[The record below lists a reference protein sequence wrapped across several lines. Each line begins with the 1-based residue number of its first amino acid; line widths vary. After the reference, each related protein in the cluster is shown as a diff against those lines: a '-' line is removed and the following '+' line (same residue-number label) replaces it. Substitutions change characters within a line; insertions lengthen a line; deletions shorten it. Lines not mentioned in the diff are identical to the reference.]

1 MSPTY
6 RAHPEFGLFC
16 ISRGFRRKILGGLV
30 FATLA
35 VLAGALVLRLTPQDA
50 GAAISAPVNDPP
62 PRVESV
68 PAAVPLPPARAE
80 SPAPREGIKTACEGD
95 TWTYLDGKCV
105 TGRGRKPSN
114 VLAATDGAA
123 IAAIPLGR
131 SAPPALPSAP
141 SKPERAADTPAEPVV
156 LTSAPKDGKKALPPR
171 DSDRDAVLVDHDTPL
186 PAALPT
192 PPKPER
198 TVDAP
203 ASGQAAAEPTVT
215 STSAS
220 KENRK
225 ASRGGSHGREVERMN
240 SRLRDGRGRDEQRSA
255 RGRGAPEA
263 RDRQMSAPKS
273 AMRFAKQ
280 LSECLGGARCAAG
293 EQIMRA
299 FMPSGMPSGM

>member
-16 ISRGFRRKILGGLV
+16 ISRSFRRKILGGLV

-62 PRVESV
+62 PRVDPV
-68 PAAVPLPPARAE
+68 PAAPPPPAARAE
-80 SPAPREGIKTACEGD
+80 SPAPREGVKTACEGD

-105 TGRGRKPSN
+105 TGRGRKPGN

-131 SAPPALPSAP
+131 SAPPPALSPA
-141 SKPERAADTPAEPVV
+141 PERAADTPAEPVV
-156 LTSAPKDGKKALPPR
+156 LTSAPKDGKKASPPR
-171 DSDRDAVLVDHDTPL
+171 NSDRDAVLVDHDTPP
-186 PAALPT
+186 PAALPA

-198 TVDAP
+198 AVDAP
-203 ASGQAAAEPTVT
+203 ANGPVAGEPTV
-215 STSAS
+215 SSSSAS
-220 KENRK
+220 KEGRK
-225 ASRGGSHGREVERMN
+225 AARHTSNGREMERMH

-255 RGRGAPEA
+255 RGRGAPES
-263 RDRQMSAPKS
+263 RDRETSAPKS
-273 AMRFAKQ
+273 AMRFARQ
-280 LSECLGGARCAAG
+280 LSECLGGARCPAG